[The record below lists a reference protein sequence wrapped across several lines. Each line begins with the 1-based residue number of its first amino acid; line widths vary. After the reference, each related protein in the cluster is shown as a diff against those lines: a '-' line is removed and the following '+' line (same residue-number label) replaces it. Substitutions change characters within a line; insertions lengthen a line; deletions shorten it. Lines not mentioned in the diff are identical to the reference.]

1 MKTKQKILI
10 SLFAALTAIGAFI
23 KLPVM
28 YVPLTMQL
36 FFVLLSGILLGGKYG
51 LYSQLLYIII
61 GIIGVPVFT
70 NGGGIAYVLQPTFG
84 YLLGFVCASYLV
96 GKITEYQDKLF
107 FYFLAVYLGLI
118 VVYLFG
124 VIYLYFIS
132 HYLISS
138 LFTLKQ
144 SVWFGAI
151 VCLPSDLII
160 ITFTGYLGY
169 KLKRKLRRLNIVP

>member
-10 SLFAALTAIGAFI
+10 SLFAALTAVGAFI
-23 KLPVM
+23 KLPIP

-51 LYSQLLYIII
+51 LYSQLLYIVIGLI
-61 GIIGVPVFT
+61 GIPVFT

-84 YLLGFVCASYLV
+84 YLLGFACASYLV
-96 GKITEYQDKLF
+96 GKITEYRDRLP
-107 FYFLAVYLGLI
+107 FYFLAMYLGLI

-124 VIYLYFIS
+124 VIYLYGIS
-132 HYLISS
+132 HYLINPS
-138 LFTLKQ
+138 FTLKQ

-160 ITFTGYLGY
+160 TTLTALLGY
-169 KLKRKLRRLNIVP
+169 KLKRRIEGLKS